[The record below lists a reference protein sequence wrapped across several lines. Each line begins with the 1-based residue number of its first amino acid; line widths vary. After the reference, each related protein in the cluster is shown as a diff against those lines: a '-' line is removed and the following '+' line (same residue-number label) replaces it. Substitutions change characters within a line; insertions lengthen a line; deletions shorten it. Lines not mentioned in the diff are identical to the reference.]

1 MPVKNED
8 IEPCSCTSCVNAVI
22 RRLLHPEWM
31 RASFTNIVLLL
42 CDKDFEVT
50 TALSVSCFLHID
62 SYNQL
67 LNVLTSDELLFSVC
81 RFCFQICVAFIYK
94 SLCVYH

>member
-8 IEPCSCTSCVNAVI
+8 IEPCSCTSCVNALI
-22 RRLLHPEWM
+22 RLLHPEWM
-31 RASFTNIVLLL
+31 RTSFTNVLLL

-94 SLCVYH
+94 SLCVYN